1 MSRRLIR
8 ARHPRT
14 RTAVLAAALLAS
26 AVGLPP
32 AATAQASPIVG
43 IDQLDITPNWRAVPR
58 HDVVT
63 AVGATGYA
71 HATETAGVAP
81 GGPLEWTDFA
91 SGARVPLG
99 YGAYEAGHGTFA
111 EAGTGGRRL
120 VVRRGGVPYVRDLTA
135 GTEQA
140 LSVPSDARYRALLGE
155 TLLFQRYASA
165 ADTTTTTGFLLR
177 SAADQAAAPVT
188 VTGWPAG
195 ADLDRARLVA
205 GDASVAVL
213 RFGRVPAPGPDGTPE
228 PYAPSDLGVVD
239 LSTGQMTV
247 VPAPAPDGNG
257 VAVSPDKI
265 AWVDGSRTVHVRE
278 RAALGGAEQT
288 FALPEGLS
296 ATRVALVGEWVL
308 ALGDATGADASLRRR
323 LDALHPDGRTQR
335 IADRAEGELTQ
346 LPGGG
351 AAFVGGTSATDWSLL
366 KAIPGKSGGAPAVEK
381 LRRVEPLEARVDALA
396 LGSGRLSTLE
406 PDTGKA
412 GFHSRTLPV
421 GPVHTGQSGPAYA
434 GAETGRLEAT
444 TPLFDSGD
452 GRTVHLARATATG
465 SLDVVARRANGTA
478 TRVATGRSEGRIAD
492 VFGRW
497 AVFQTGLATAQGQVL
512 TGQDMLVVD
521 LDTARTVRTVTQQSA
536 AALWGDTLYTPT
548 PVTGEVGR
556 VDLVTGKDLGRIAT
570 GATCRPTELQTA
582 GRWLYWACAGYTKQ
596 GVYDLVT
603 RKAVPLAAGVATG
616 ALLGDGYLI
625 ERGTDGYLRI
635 TDFHTDRAAAVRR
648 FVDATQVAAARRV
661 AWTVDRFGGAV
672 AYKDARNLVHT
683 VWTNVPTS
691 DLTAPSSGAP
701 ATALS
706 KNGWKASWTL
716 SKPASNWELTLRYP
730 VSWTVIRTYR
740 ANETR
745 GRVDAPVWDGRTASG
760 SPVANGSY
768 AWELTAR
775 TADGKGRDLSLT
787 GTVKV
792 SGGQPAWRDLAGKDG
807 AGDLIV
813 MDTTGV
819 VSLYRGTAY
828 GTLSARIAG
837 SGVKFPTASLFVPSG
852 DVNADGCADVLVRV
866 RDELRSYRPGCD
878 KVLSG
883 ASPYT
888 LVGTG
893 WAQYDTLT
901 SPGDINGDGFADLV
915 ARQTTT
921 GDVYM
926 FGGTADHRLKPRI
939 RIGTNWKVYKKIV
952 GAGDMN
958 RDGRADLIAVDGTGY
973 LWRYRGTATGG
984 VLARERIGSGWN
996 MYSSVTGVGDIS
1008 GDACPDVV
1016 GRDTTGSLYVHQ
1028 GTCGSGYGSR
1038 YRLGGGWNV
1047 YKGLY

>member
-1 MSRRLIR
+1 MSRLTR
-8 ARHPRT
+8 ARRPRA

-26 AVGLPP
+26 AVGLPT
-32 AATAQASPIVG
+32 AVTAQAAPIVG

-58 HDVVT
+58 HEIVT
-63 AVGATGYA
+63 ALGPAGYA
-71 HATETAGVAP
+71 HATEAAGAAP
-81 GGPLEWTDFA
+81 GGPLVWTDFA
-91 SGARVPLG
+91 SGASVPLG

-111 EAGTGGRRL
+111 EAGTGGRYL
-120 VVRRGGVPYVRDLTA
+120 AVRRNSATSVRDLTT

-155 TLLFQRYASA
+155 TLLFQTYASA
-165 ADTTTTTGFLLR
+165 ADATTTTGFVLR
-177 SAADQAAAPVT
+177 SAADQAAAPVA

-213 RFGRVPAPGPDGTPE
+213 RFGRVAAPSPDGTPE

-239 LSTGQMTV
+239 LRTGRMTV
-247 VPAPAPDGNG
+247 IPAPAPDGNG
-257 VAVSPDKI
+257 VAVSPDRI

-278 RAALGGAEQT
+278 LAAPDGAEQT
-288 FALPEGLS
+288 VALSEGLS
-296 ATRVALVGEWVL
+296 ATRIALVGEWVL
-308 ALGDATGADASLRRR
+308 ALGEATGADASLKRR
-323 LDALHPDGRTQR
+323 LVALHPDGRTQP
-335 IADRAEGELTQ
+335 IVDKAEAELTQ
-346 LPGGG
+346 IPGGG
-351 AAFVGGTSATDWSLL
+351 AAFVGGTSAADWSLL
-366 KAIPGKSGGAPAVEK
+366 KAVPGKGGGAPAVEK

-421 GPVHTGQSGPAYA
+421 GPVHTGQSGPAWA
-434 GAETGRLEAT
+434 GAETGRLEAA

-465 SLDVVARRANGTA
+465 PLDVVARRANGTT
-478 TRVATGRSEGRIAD
+478 TRVTTGRSEGRIAD

-497 AVFQTGLATAQGQVL
+497 AVFQTGRATAQGQVL

-521 LDTARTVRTVTQQSA
+521 LDTARTVQTRAQQTA
-536 AALWGDTLYTPT
+536 AALWGDRLYTST
-548 PVTGEVGR
+548 AVTGEIGG
-556 VDLVTGKDLGRIAT
+556 VDLVTGKALGRIAT
-570 GATCRPTELQTA
+570 NSGCPLTELQTA
-582 GRWLYWACAGYTKQ
+582 GRWLYWACAGFAKQ
-596 GVYDLVT
+596 GVYDLAT
-603 RKAVPLAAGVATG
+603 SKAVPLAAGVATG
-616 ALLGDGYLI
+616 GLLGDGYLV
-625 ERGTDGYLRI
+625 ERGTDGYLRL
-635 TDFHTDRAAAVRR
+635 TDFHTDKVTSVRR
-648 FVDATQVAAARRV
+648 FVVATQVAAARRE

-672 AYKDARNLVHT
+672 AYKDARNLVHA

-691 DLTAPSSGAP
+691 DLTVPSSGAP
-701 ATALS
+701 ATARS
-706 KNGWKASWTL
+706 KDGWKASWAL

-745 GRVDAPVWDGRTASG
+745 GRVVPPVWDGRTASG
-760 SPVANGSY
+760 SPVPNGSY

-775 TADGKGRDLSLT
+775 TADGKGQDLTLT

-792 SGGQPAWRDLAGKDG
+792 SGGQPAWRDMAGKDG
-807 AGDLIV
+807 AGDLLV

-819 VSLYRGTAY
+819 VSMYRGNQF
-828 GTLSARIAG
+828 GSLSGRIAG
-837 SGVKFPTASLFVPSG
+837 TGVKFPTASLFVPSG

-866 RDELRSYRPGCD
+866 GDQLRSYRPGCD

-893 WAQYDTLT
+893 WGQYDVLT
-901 SPGDINGDGFADLV
+901 SPGDIDGDGFADLV

-921 GDVYM
+921 GDMYV

-958 RDGRADLIAVDGTGY
+958 RDGRADLVAVDGTGA

-984 VLARERIGSGWN
+984 MLPRERIGSGWN
-996 MYSSVTGVGDIS
+996 MYSALTGVGDIS
-1008 GDACPDVV
+1008 GDACPDLV